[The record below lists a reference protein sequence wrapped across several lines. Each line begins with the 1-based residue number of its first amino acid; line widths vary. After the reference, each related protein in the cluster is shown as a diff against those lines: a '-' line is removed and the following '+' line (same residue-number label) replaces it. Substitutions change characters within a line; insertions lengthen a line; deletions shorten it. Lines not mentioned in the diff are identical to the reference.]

1 MNLAVAFSI
10 LSTLLI
16 LSILFTV
23 PKTKP
28 ATRGTF
34 GLPVRLL
41 STKCKRELAIAW
53 VSRVI
58 RFQR

>member
-1 MNLAVAFSI
+1 
-10 LSTLLI
+10 
-16 LSILFTV
+16 
-23 PKTKP
+23 
-28 ATRGTF
+28 
-34 GLPVRLL
+34 LPVRLL